1 MAKRSLNRRRGRSSQ
16 PMAVITVPTLL
27 RPTYSVPVSF
37 DLTTTGDVT
46 LPGAFVGHSF
56 RVTSLRMSVCST
68 TAGVGSISFGLH
80 NGVGGPSASISAL
93 SRTIPV
99 TGSLTEVNFRNSKYV
114 QHTIGAGNTVLVT
127 IAVTNA
133 RAIGVVMISI
143 IGVF

>member
-1 MAKRSLNRRRGRSSQ
+1 
-16 PMAVITVPTLL
+16 MAVITVPTLL